1 MLLSQVIFV
10 SCNGTLEEPVSI
22 SLKKN
27 NVEAGEGKQFLTINA
42 TGDWTV
48 TIVTGNA
55 TGDWSVDTGDHS
67 GEVDWAWF
75 TGWDSDEEFITI
87 TKEQAAGKPV
97 SVYYAANRSKI
108 ERSCRIILTSGS
120 RTASCVLTQERSA
133 EEVITPETIV
143 SDPVPMWLELPATA
157 EGDGR
162 YFISHEMKLGSVYF
176 RNYSLYM
183 SEKDIVAHWVAY
195 PLNAWTISTGTGRT
209 NEWGLDPKLPRKN
222 QPVIF
227 STFENS
233 RTYARGHQCPSADR
247 YAKGAN
253 EQTFYGSNMT
263 PQMHAL
269 NSYAWAVVE
278 GVVRSKCRQF
288 DTLYVVTGCYTG
300 KSLGKCRDNDGKQIT
315 IPGGYYKA
323 LLGFKRGS
331 KPSAN
336 AIGGGSGRYSG
347 YYIGTAYYFEH
358 REYDTDNSTIN
369 ACRMSIDEL
378 EKKTGED
385 FFPNL
390 VSILGADKAAE
401 VEAANDSYWNL

>member
-1 MLLSQVIFV
+1 MLLSQVILV
-10 SCNGTLEEPVSI
+10 SCEGTKEEPVSI
-22 SLKKN
+22 ALKKN
-27 NVEAGEGKQFLTINA
+27 NVEAAEGKQFLTINA
-42 TGDWTV
+42 GGDWTV
-48 TIVTGNA
+48 TI
-55 TGDWSVDTGDHS
+55 DTGDHS
-67 GEVDWAWF
+67 GDVDWAWF

-97 SVYYAANRSKI
+97 SIYYAANRSKD

-120 RTASCVLTQERSA
+120 RAASCVLTQQRSA
-133 EEVITPETIV
+133 EEVVTPGTLV

-162 YFISHEMKLGSVYF
+162 YFITHEMKLGSEYF

-209 NEWGLDPKLPRKN
+209 NEWGLDPKIPRKN

-227 STFENS
+227 GVFENS

-263 PQMHAL
+263 PQMHSL

-278 GVVRSKCRQF
+278 GAVRSKCRQF

-323 LLGFKRGS
+323 LLGFKRSS
-331 KPSAN
+331 KPAGT
-336 AIGGGSGRYSG
+336 AVGGGSGRYSG

-358 REYDTDNSTIN
+358 REYDTSNSTIN
-369 ACRMSIDEL
+369 SCRMSIDEL
-378 EKKTGED
+378 EKKVGED

-401 VEAANDSYWNL
+401 VEAADDSYWNL